1 MRALVKYAPGAGNVE
16 LRDVPEPELG
26 RGAVLIDVAAVG
38 VCGTD
43 RLAIEGAEHFPT
55 PRILGHEVSG
65 VVQAIGPETEAD
77 GLAVG
82 DHVTLETDAYV
93 CGVCHYCSQGEN
105 NRCPHRLGIGT
116 TTDGG
121 MADRIAIRRPSVH
134 RLPDGVSLAAGALI
148 EPLSIAVRSVIE
160 QGPPVAGEVVV
171 VTGPGAVG
179 LLVAQVARAV
189 GATVVLIGRERH
201 AERLAVAR
209 SLGIEHAVD
218 GDNTDVKAL
227 VDELSDGVGAYV
239 MYECS
244 GGAGIVEDSLHLLQ
258 RGARI
263 VLVAFFRTQPQF
275 DIHVLLNRELE
286 LVGSRGKRSSD
297 YRRALRLVADGQV
310 LLEPLITARL
320 PLSEWRQ
327 GIELMS
333 AGEKVVFE
341 LAS

>member
-1 MRALVKYAPGAGNVE
+1 
-16 LRDVPEPELG
+16 
-26 RGAVLIDVAAVG
+26 
-38 VCGTD
+38 
-43 RLAIEGAEHFPT
+43 
-55 PRILGHEVSG
+55 
-65 VVQAIGPETEAD
+65 
-77 GLAVG
+77 
-82 DHVTLETDAYV
+82 
-93 CGVCHYCSQGEN
+93 
-105 NRCPHRLGIGT
+105 
-116 TTDGG
+116 

-134 RLPDGVSLAAGALI
+134 RLPEGVSLAAGALI
-148 EPLSIAVRSVIE
+148 EPLSIAVHSVIE

-275 DIHVLLNRELE
+275 DIHIVLLNRELE
-286 LVGSRGKRSSD
+286 LVGSRGKRFSD

-320 PLSEWRQ
+320 PLGEWRQ
-327 GIELMS
+327 GLE
-333 AGEKVVFE
+333 
-341 LAS
+341 

>member
-1 MRALVKYAPGAGNVE
+1 MQALVKYAPGPGNVE
-16 LRDVPEPELG
+16 LREVPEPELG
-26 RGAVLIDVAAVG
+26 HGAVLIDVAAVG

-65 VVQAIGPETEAD
+65 VVQALGPGTQAD

-82 DHVTLETDAYV
+82 DHVTLETYAHV
-93 CGVCHYCSQGEN
+93 CGVCHYCLQGEN
-105 NRCPHRLGIGT
+105 NRCPQRRAIGT

-121 MADRIAIRRPSVH
+121 MADRIAIRRPCVH

-148 EPLSIAVRSVIE
+148 EPLSIAVHSVIE
-160 QGPPVAGEVVV
+160 QGPPVGGEVVV

-189 GATVVLIGRERH
+189 GATVVLVGRERH
-201 AERLAVAR
+201 AERLAVAG
-209 SLGIEHAVD
+209 SLGIRYAID
-218 GDNTDVKAL
+218 ADNTDVKSL
-227 VDELSDGVGAYV
+227 VDELSGGVGASV
-239 MYECS
+239 LYECS
-244 GGAGIVEDSLHLLQ
+244 GGTGIVEDSLPLLK

-263 VLVAFFRTQPQF
+263 VLVAFFRTPPVI
-275 DIHVLLNRELE
+275 DIDALINRELE
-286 LVGSRGKRSSD
+286 LVGSRGKRSAD
-297 YRRALRLVADGQV
+297 YRRALRLVADGRV
-310 LLEPLITARL
+310 ALEPLITARL

-327 GIELMS
+327 GLALMS

-341 LAS
+341 LAP

>member
-1 MRALVKYAPGAGNVE
+1 MQALIKYAPGPGSVE
-16 LRDVPEPELG
+16 LRDVPEPVLG
-26 RGAVLIDVAAVG
+26 RGDVLISVAAVG

-43 RLAIEGAEHFPT
+43 RLAVEGAEHFPT

-65 VVQAIGPETEAD
+65 VVEALGPDTEAD
-77 GLAVG
+77 GLAIG

-93 CGVCHYCSQGEN
+93 CGVCHYCAQGEN
-105 NRCPHRLGIGT
+105 NRCPHRLAIGT

-121 MADRIAIRRPSVH
+121 MAERIAIRRPSVH
-134 RLPDGVSLAAGALI
+134 RLPEGVSLAAGALI
-148 EPLSIAVRSVIE
+148 EPLSVAVHSVIE
-160 QGPPVAGEVVV
+160 QGPPVPGEVVV

-201 AERLAVAR
+201 AERLAVAK
-209 SLGIEHAVD
+209 SLGIEYAVD

-239 MYECS
+239 LYECS
-244 GGAGIVEDSLHLLQ
+244 GGTGIVEDSIPLLQ
-258 RGARI
+258 KGARI
-263 VLVAFFRTQPQF
+263 VLVAFFRTPPVI
-275 DIHVLLNRELE
+275 DIDLLINRELE

-310 LLEPLITARL
+310 ALEPLITARL
-320 PLSEWRQ
+320 PLSEWRE
-327 GIELMS
+327 GLELMS

-341 LAS
+341 IGA